1 MFRHHRSLCYWF
13 LASLLV
19 SLNFCHTLVAEDTP
33 APAAAAPAAGEP
45 LTVQIDRLV
54 AAKLPDYDK
63 VAAPVSS
70 DLEFLRRIYVD
81 LTGSVPSSKQAREF
95 LADQAPD
102 KRAKLIDQL
111 LASPE
116 FPRQL
121 ARVLDVMLMQRR
133 PAQHVAQAEWKAF
146 LHKAC
151 VENRP
156 WPEIVAEI
164 LSADGI
170 EAQTRPASRFYL
182 DRGGEVNLITRDIG
196 RIFMGVNLECAQCHN
211 HPHVEDWKQSHYYGI
226 SAFLVRSSLFNE
238 GGKQVLQ
245 EDAVGEVKFESVFE
259 IRDKISK
266 GPKTTLPRVFD
277 GAMMEEP
284 KFDFG
289 QEYARAPAKNV
300 RPIPNYSRRAQLAEA
315 IVSPTNRQ
323 FRRTIA
329 NRLWATVM
337 GRGLIHPLEYD
348 HSENPP
354 SHPELMNLLA
364 ENIAARNYDMRG
376 FLRDL
381 LLTKTYQ
388 RSSQRTPEQQAT
400 PAPGDETFAVA
411 MLRPLMAEQLAWS
424 LMQATGVAE
433 NYRTNLGKNLTE
445 EKLYAQ
451 LQGVEQ
457 QYVNLFGGEAGKP
470 AKDFEASVEQ
480 TLYLS
485 NDAGLNNWLPP
496 AGVNLCQRLVAL
508 PATDFKAISDEL
520 YLSCLTRLP
529 TDEEV
534 QEVTAY
540 LADRAD
546 TRPAAYQELIWA
558 LITSA
563 EFRFNH

>member
-33 APAAAAPAAGEP
+33 APTAAAPAAGEP
-45 LTVQIDRLV
+45 LSVQIDRLI
-54 AAKLPDYDK
+54 AAKLPDYEK

-81 LTGSVPSSKQAREF
+81 LTGSIPTAKQAREF

-424 LMQATGVAE
+424 LMQATGVTD
-433 NYRTNLGKNLTE
+433 NYRAGMGANPNE

-496 AGVNLCQRLVAL
+496 SGVNLCQRLVAL
-508 PATDFKAISDEL
+508 PAADFKAISEEL